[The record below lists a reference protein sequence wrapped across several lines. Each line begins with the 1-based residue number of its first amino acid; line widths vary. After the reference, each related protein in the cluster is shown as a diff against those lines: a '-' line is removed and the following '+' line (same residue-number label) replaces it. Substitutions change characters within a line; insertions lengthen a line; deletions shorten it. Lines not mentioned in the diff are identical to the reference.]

1 VTERHT
7 LWLLILALAAQLLVL
22 AAQVRG
28 EAGASLLEQWALRLV
43 APMPRAVDLV
53 TEPVE
58 EMGEGLRRRETLE
71 AETERLTARIDELER
86 ELFRLRNVEE
96 ERDRLAAA
104 LEYTPQVPGRLRP
117 TQVVYL
123 DPTSWLRTLVL
134 FSGGRPAHMDQ
145 PVLTPDGLVG
155 RVILVSGPYAK
166 VQLLTDRAAAVSAV
180 IERTRRQA
188 LVRGGDERLE
198 LDLVPVQASVR
209 PGDRVLTAGTDGVYP
224 RGIPIGTV
232 TAVRQGGELFHE
244 IDVTPAVDFG
254 NLDRVYLL
262 EREPV
267 PQELVEGEHA
277 RP

>member
-1 VTERHT
+1 MTERHT
-7 LWLLILALAAQLLVL
+7 LWLLVLALAAQLLML
-22 AAQVRG
+22 AVQVRG

-43 APMPRAVDLV
+43 APMPRAIDFL
-53 TEPVE
+53 TDPVE
-58 EMGEGLRRRETLE
+58 EVGEGLRRRETLE
-71 AETERLTARIDELER
+71 AETARLAGRIDELER

-123 DPTSWLRTLVL
+123 DPASWLRTLVL
-134 FSGGRPAHMDQ
+134 FCGGRPARVDQ

-155 RVILVSGPYAK
+155 RVILVSGSYAK
-166 VQLLTDRAAAVSAV
+166 VQLLSDRAAAVSAV

-232 TAVRQGGELFHE
+232 TEVRQGGELFHE
-244 IDVTPAVDFG
+244 IHVAPAVDFG
-254 NLDRVYLL
+254 DLDRVYLL
-262 EREPV
+262 ERDPLPE
-267 PQELVEGEHA
+267 ELMEGDGA
-277 RP
+277 RR